1 MTSINFRSTLYANI
15 LAFQTKLPDLITKI
29 SLLLILYFRCAA
41 TYLQKDLANNDI
53 IGVLE
58 SNRENDGASLLVFG
72 LDEDSFVGSSPSQ
85 FEQRRGL
92 TLLDRFEDII
102 ERSSK
107 NVSLQ
112 ESNLAGS
119 LV

>member
-1 MTSINFRSTLYANI
+1 MHNMPIFLRFKPNC
-15 LAFQTKLPDLITKI
+15 PDLITKI
-29 SLLLILYFRCAA
+29 SLLLILCFGCAA

-58 SNRENDGASLLVFG
+58 SNRENNGASLLVFG
-72 LDEDSFVGSSPSQ
+72 LDEDTLVGSSPSQ

-92 TLLDRFEDII
+92 TLLNSFEDII
-102 ERSSK
+102 EGRSK

>member
-1 MTSINFRSTLYANI
+1 MY
-15 LAFQTKLPDLITKI
+15 
-29 SLLLILYFRCAA
+29 C

-58 SNRENDGASLLVFG
+58 SNGEDDSASLLVFS
-72 LDEDSFVGSSPSQ
+72 LDEDSFVGSSPSKV
-85 FEQRRGL
+85 EQRRGL
-92 TLLDRFEDII
+92 TLFNSFEDKI

-119 LV
+119 FV

>member
-1 MTSINFRSTLYANI
+1 MY
-15 LAFQTKLPDLITKI
+15 
-29 SLLLILYFRCAA
+29 C

-58 SNRENDGASLLVFG
+58 SNGEDDSASLLVFR
-72 LDEDSFVGSSPSQ
+72 LDEDSFVGSSPSKV
-85 FEQRRGL
+85 EQRRGL
-92 TLLDRFEDII
+92 TLFNSFEDKI

-119 LV
+119 FV